1 MSLRKQAKILGIT
14 PAYLSM
20 LVNGKRRW
28 QPDLYERYCELVNT
42 VNKFEGVNDC
52 NKAQFG
58 SAPAWGAGG
67 RRFNSCLPD
76 QNPYLSHRK
85 ALHR

>member
-1 MSLRKQAKILGIT
+1 MSLRKQAKILEIT

-42 VNKFEGVNDC
+42 VNSSGQSVN
-52 NKAQFG
+52 NANA
-58 SAPAWGAGG
+58 SLAGG
-67 RRFNSCLPD
+67 MERETGFEPATPCLEVI
-76 QNPYLSHRK
+76 
-85 ALHR
+85 